1 MNVAC
6 CLPTLKNEQQKGG
19 LSLLYFY
26 NRAGL
31 DQSCFSFFNQGG
43 ESQLVVNGDIGQDLA
58 IDLDGSLL
66 QTVDQTA
73 VGQAVLTGCSVD
85 TRNPQLTELT
95 LLLATVTVGILTS
108 FGYRLYRY
116 AVDTGTGAV
125 VTLGGFHYFLVT
137 SASGHTTFNSWHFSH
152 PPLCVRQTSDN
163 TFVVGSGNKEL
174 RSQLTLTLAA
184 LLGQD
189 VTQVVVLALEAT

>member
-6 CLPTLKNEQQKGG
+6 YLPTLKNEQQKGG

-73 VGQAVLTGCSVD
+73 VRTN
-85 TRNPQLTELT
+85 R
-95 LLLATVTVGILTS
+95 
-108 FGYRLYRY
+108 
-116 AVDTGTGAV
+116 
-125 VTLGGFHYFLVT
+125 
-137 SASGHTTFNSWHFSH
+137 
-152 PPLCVRQTSDN
+152 SD
-163 TFVVGSGNKEL
+163 GL
-174 RSQLTLTLAA
+174 QR
-184 LLGQD
+184 
-189 VTQVVVLALEAT
+189 